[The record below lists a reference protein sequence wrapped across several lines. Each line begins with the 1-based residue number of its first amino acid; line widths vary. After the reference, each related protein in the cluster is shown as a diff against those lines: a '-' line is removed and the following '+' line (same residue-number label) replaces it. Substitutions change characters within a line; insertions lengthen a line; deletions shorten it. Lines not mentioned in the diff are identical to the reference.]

1 MMQLTSTAKTT
12 YIRLMIGN
20 FMIIF
25 SVYLLSHFFGY
36 MNAKPLISP
45 AIVHSTVKWVR
56 VIKEKTPSTWPGL
69 LSKKSIPWTKMTL
82 SDTPLYQNNALLN
95 LQPMI
100 IFDLLKQ
107 HHKLQ
112 VSVFMKEG
120 VWLNITMLPPAP
132 NQLGV
137 WLTEIALI
145 LLLLAMVLVINYWAV
160 NTLNLPIQML
170 IQSLT
175 YSRDHDQWLPIPV
188 TGNPDQKLIFKKIN
202 ELQEKVHQLLQNRM
216 RIIAAISHDLRTPL
230 TRLKLRTEYLEDS
243 PHYDKII
250 NDINEM
256 EHMIRDTLDY
266 FRDVNQEEA
275 PQRFDLISLLNSLC
289 EDASDLN
296 QNVQLNTSIEKLVMV
311 GHVNL
316 LKRALSNVINNAVVY
331 GHQAT
336 IYCEQ
341 GAEHVEISIQDQ
353 GAGLDPAE
361 LEHVLMPFYRTDF
374 SRSRQTGGTGL
385 GLTIAKD
392 IVEKHQGTI
401 RLMNRPE
408 GGLQVLITLPII
420 SAR

>member
-1 MMQLTSTAKTT
+1 MMQLTTTAKAT

-20 FMIIF
+20 LMIIF

-56 VIKEKTPSTWPGL
+56 VIKEKPPSTWPGL

-112 VSVFMKEG
+112 LSVFMKEG
-120 VWLNITMLPPAP
+120 IWLNITMLPPAP

-137 WLTEIALI
+137 WMTEIALI

-175 YSRDHDQWLPIPV
+175 YSRDHDQWLPIPL

-202 ELQEKVHQLLQNRM
+202 ELQEKVYQLLQNRM

-243 PHYDKII
+243 PHYDKMI

-266 FRDVNQEEA
+266 FRDVNQEES

-289 EDASDLN
+289 EDALDLN
-296 QNVQLNTSIEKLVMV
+296 QKVQLETSIEKLVMV

-336 IYCEQ
+336 IRCEQ
-341 GAEHVEISIQDQ
+341 SAKYVEISIQDQ

-408 GGLQVLITLPII
+408 GGLQVLITLPIM
-420 SAR
+420 STP